1 MTHYPVYLYK
11 KVRVSIYLDQLS
23 LNSNENRKNVYVV
36 YVAIESSDSKTR
48 ARKSLK
54 VTSETDWHSSKGVL
68 LLFHWNTKWSP
79 TLLFLPANPL
89 HNTQSIPPT
98 QRYEINQGLVLL
110 VGHFDLAS
118 FVLITNQM
126 YFDLRCSVI
135 LEITWG
141 LVLNWVLVPFCPYP
155 FLQTLSISINWL
167 IWLPVTNRPAQLH
180 FRWLFH
186 FVSVDKMG

>member
-36 YVAIESSDSKTR
+36 YVAIESSDSKIT

-68 LLFHWNTKWSP
+68 LLFHWNTKWSH
-79 TLLFLPANPL
+79 TLLFLQANPL
-89 HNTQSIPPT
+89 HNTPSIPPI

-110 VGHFDLAS
+110 VGPFDLAS

-167 IWLPVTNRPAQLH
+167 IWLPVTNRPVQLH

>member
-1 MTHYPVYLYK
+1 MTHCPVYLYK

-36 YVAIESSDSKTR
+36 QSHRIPRLQRGKVWKLHLRLTDIAPRVHFFSFIETRSDHIHYYSY
-48 ARKSLK
+48 
-54 VTSETDWHSSKGVL
+54 
-68 LLFHWNTKWSP
+68 NTP
-79 TLLFLPANPL
+79 
-89 HNTQSIPPT
+89 SIPPT

-110 VGHFDLAS
+110 VGPFDLAS

-180 FRWLFH
+180 FRWLFN
-186 FVSVDKMG
+186 FVPVDKMG